1 MSKVIK
7 LRFFDNFL
15 TILREP
21 CYANVRPL
29 IAREQQKTLI
39 PDRPGRT
46 KMRGQKKNISSCL
59 QIQPPTPLCLLC
71 QIKAAPPPPGASM
84 FSKSTENFSED
95 KWYRRTIFNAPELV
109 DTTLKYP
116 GPGAYDPVL
125 NASSRSR
132 RSPVHQLSSVP
143 TLHPL
148 ALCLL

>member
-1 MSKVIK
+1 MN
-7 LRFFDNFL
+7 LFTN
-15 TILREP
+15 
-21 CYANVRPL
+21 
-29 IAREQQKTLI
+29 
-39 PDRPGRT
+39 
-46 KMRGQKKNISSCL
+46 SC
-59 QIQPPTPLCLLC
+59 TPLRMLC

-132 RSPVHQLSSVP
+132 RSPVHQLSLSVP
-143 TLHPL
+143 ALHPCPCPPCIL
-148 ALCLL
+148 SPSACSDLI